1 MPILLDTRNSFKRET
16 KRSLDKEAQLGIG
29 VVMWLGMD
37 SVNLLSYDLTTFGD
51 DPTQEKKVK

>member
-37 SVNLLSYDLTTFGD
+37 SVNSLSYDSTTFGE

>member
-1 MPILLDTRNSFKRET
+1 
-16 KRSLDKEAQLGIG
+16 LDKEAQLGIG

-37 SVNLLSYDLTTFGD
+37 SVNSLSYDSTTFGE

>member
-37 SVNLLSYDLTTFGD
+37 SVNSLSYDSTAFGE